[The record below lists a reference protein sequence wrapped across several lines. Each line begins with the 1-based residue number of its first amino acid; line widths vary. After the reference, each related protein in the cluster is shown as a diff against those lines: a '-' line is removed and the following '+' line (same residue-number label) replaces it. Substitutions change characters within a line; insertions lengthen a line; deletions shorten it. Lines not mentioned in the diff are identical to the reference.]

1 MRGSV
6 RRSDAGGHPFVLV
19 SAGCR
24 DDIQRRY
31 DTDRPPLVV
40 DYRDRVDAVL
50 GHDARDLNEWGV
62 GRAGQYAGMH
72 TIAHPEVL

>member
-6 RRSDAGGHPFVLV
+6 RCGDAGGHPFVLV
-19 SAGCR
+19 FAGCR

-62 GRAGQYAGMH
+62 GRAG
-72 TIAHPEVL
+72 